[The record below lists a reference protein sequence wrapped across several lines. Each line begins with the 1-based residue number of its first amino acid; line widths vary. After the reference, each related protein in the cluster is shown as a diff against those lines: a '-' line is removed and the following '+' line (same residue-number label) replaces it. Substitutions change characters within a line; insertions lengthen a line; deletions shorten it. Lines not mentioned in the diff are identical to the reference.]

1 MNNIKYTVHCEL
13 YKDTDK
19 EFKFHVFLNETGVI
33 AFAYGLITLRVTYD
47 KVTKR
52 HTIEMDHCEEDTLLT
67 SSEVVGVVGPAI
79 DGYIKYILSG
89 KRGAMEYSKD
99 YIDDYKNY
107 FISWVNAR
115 IESINNDTDDN
126 SNMIN

>member
-1 MNNIKYTVHCEL
+1 MSDVKYIVHCEL

-33 AFAYGLITLRVTYD
+33 AFAYGLITLRVAYD

-52 HTIEMDHCEEDTLLT
+52 HTIEMDHYEEDNLLT
-67 SSEVVGVVGPAI
+67 SSETVGVIAPAI
-79 DGYIKYILSG
+79 DGYIKYLLSG
-89 KRGAMEYSKD
+89 KRGAMKYYRD

-115 IESINNDTDDN
+115 IKSINDDEN
-126 SNMIN
+126 TEAELVN

>member
-1 MNNIKYTVHCEL
+1 MSNVKYTVHCEL

-47 KVTKR
+47 KATKR
-52 HTIEMDHCEEDTLLT
+52 YTIEIDHCEEDSLLT
-67 SSEVVGVVGPAI
+67 SSETVGVVGPAI

-115 IESINNDTDDN
+115 IESIRNDENTEAELVN
-126 SNMIN
+126 

>member
-1 MNNIKYTVHCEL
+1 MNNTKYTVHCEL

-52 HTIEMDHCEEDTLLT
+52 HTIEIDHCEEDNLLT

-89 KRGAMEYSKD
+89 KRGAMKYYRD

-115 IESINNDTDDN
+115 IESINNDEN
-126 SNMIN
+126 AGAELVN